1 MYDALYINSK
11 NQPTKANHQKQKQ
24 TYAIDVK
31 DLTFENNL
39 YKEDM

>member
-1 MYDALYINSK
+1 MMPYINSK
-11 NQPTKANHQKQKQ
+11 NQPTNANHQKQKNK